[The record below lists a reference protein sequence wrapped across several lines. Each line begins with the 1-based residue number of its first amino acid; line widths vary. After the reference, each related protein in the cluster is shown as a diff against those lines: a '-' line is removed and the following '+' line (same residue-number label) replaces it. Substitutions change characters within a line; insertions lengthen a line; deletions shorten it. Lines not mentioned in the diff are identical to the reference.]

1 MATLGERVAAG
12 QWGPAQ
18 KKTKSFRTVVE
29 NASDVTS
36 NGLKG
41 SMSADAVAPAS
52 PQDAAQNVEPEI
64 DLNASAADPEAG
76 TLDPD
81 AEAHG
86 AIDDTYKRL
95 NEMLGATPGINYED
109 KYNEILKQA
118 QGQQVPQAPGRMQ
131 SFFSALGSPASAPGM
146 LSDARAQEH
155 KANDD
160 KFNRIMS
167 LKEAILHG
175 EIQKLMTEGN
185 FKKALAQS
193 EQLEKLHATQDRL
206 KREGTINDFKKQQD
220 VLQGNRV
227 ELENLRQDAALQRAR
242 LMIQGRKD
250 LQALS
255 TKQQDMYA
263 HEYATN
269 YRTLMSQKN
278 ITGDPVYTDQQAQE
292 LARRAADDAF
302 DLSNRAEGSP
312 GRVEGTGSTG
322 STSPEARTATTRG
335 DLIRR
340 AREANK
346 Q

>member
-1 MATLGERVAAG
+1 MATLGEKVAAG

-18 KKTKSFRTVVE
+18 KKNKSFRSVVE
-29 NASDVTS
+29 NATDVTGA
-36 NGLKG
+36 GLKG
-41 SMSADAVAPAS
+41 TMSGDVVAPAT
-52 PQDAAQNVEPEI
+52 PQEATQNVTPEI
-64 DLNASAADPEAG
+64 DLDAIAGEPEAG
-76 TLDPD
+76 TLNPD

-86 AIDDTYKRL
+86 TIEETYKRL
-95 NEMLGATPGINYED
+95 NEMLSADSGVNYAD
-109 KYNEILKQA
+109 KYNELLQQA

-131 SFFSALGSPASAPGM
+131 SFFAALGSPANAPGM
-146 LSDARAQEH
+146 LADAQARER
-155 KANDD
+155 KAEDD
-160 KFNRIMS
+160 KYNRIVS
-167 LKEAILHG
+167 LKEAIIQG
-175 EIQKLMTEGN
+175 EIQQLMAQGN

-206 KREGTINDFKKQQD
+206 KRESTLSDFKKQQEI
-220 VLQGNRV
+220 LQGNRV
-227 ELENLRQDAALQRAR
+227 EIENLRQDAALQRAR

-278 ITGDPVYTDQQAQE
+278 ITGDPVYTDAQAQE

-302 DLSNRAEGSP
+302 NLGARAAGSP
-312 GRVEGTGSTG
+312 GRVEGTESTG
-322 STSPEARTATTRG
+322 PTTPESPRTTRG

-340 AREANK
+340 MRENK

>member
-1 MATLGERVAAG
+1 MATLGEKVAAG

-18 KKTKSFRTVVE
+18 KKNKNFRTVVE
-29 NASDVTS
+29 NATDVTGA
-36 NGLKG
+36 GLQG
-41 SMSADAVAPAS
+41 TMSGDAVSPAT
-52 PQDAAQNVEPEI
+52 PQEANQNVTPDVDLDAAAAEPAVEG
-64 DLNASAADPEAG
+64 AF
-76 TLDPD
+76 DPD

-86 AIDDTYKRL
+86 SIEETYKRL
-95 NEMLGATPGINYED
+95 NDMLSTTPGVNYAD
-109 KYNEILKQA
+109 KYNELLQQA

-131 SFFSALGSPASAPGM
+131 SFFAALGSPANAPGM
-146 LSDARAQEH
+146 LADARAQER
-155 KANDD
+155 KAEDD
-160 KFNRIMS
+160 KYNRIAS
-167 LKEAILHG
+167 LKEAIIQG
-175 EIQKLMTEGN
+175 EIQQLMAQGN

-193 EQLEKLHATQDRL
+193 EQLEKLHATQERL
-206 KREGTINDFKKQQD
+206 KREGTLKDFEKQQEI
-220 VLQGNRV
+220 LHGNRV
-227 ELENLRQDAALQRAR
+227 EIENLRKDAALQRAR

-278 ITGDPVYTDQQAQE
+278 ITGDPIYTDEQAQE

-302 DLSNRAEGSP
+302 NLGSRAEGSP

-322 STSPEARTATTRG
+322 STTPEAPPRTTRG

-340 AREANK
+340 AREQKN
-346 Q
+346 